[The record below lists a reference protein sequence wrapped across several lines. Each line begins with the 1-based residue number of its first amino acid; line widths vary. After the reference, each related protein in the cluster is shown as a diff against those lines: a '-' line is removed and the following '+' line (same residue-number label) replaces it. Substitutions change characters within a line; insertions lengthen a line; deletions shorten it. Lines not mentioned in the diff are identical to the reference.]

1 MRLLI
6 VISLLLISLVESYAQ
21 VFVRSESSSIRI
33 KWITPELLFE
43 DGVNIQRS
51 SNGGAY
57 TQVNKA
63 PIKPYQHEINYDLVK
78 DAEATKS
85 MAKAFTSPDFEMPKD
100 PLAQLM
106 IYTTIIPNSELA
118 KYIGIEFSDNSV
130 QPNTSYTYQVKN
142 AKSGDLLGTSETIKP
157 DAAKSQLGPID
168 VISYAKN
175 KSVSLGWANES
186 GRYYGVAIYRTNRAL
201 SEETKLNSL
210 PILYSDGA
218 KRKGRSFQFVD
229 ETVVKDQVYDYRLV
243 AIDFFGE
250 EAGSTIAAELGA
262 QDIIPPLAPT
272 NIDFEPD
279 HKAKTLGVSWE
290 AELADDHAGFIIS
303 LSRTD
308 TSAFKEK
315 VRVMGDSLYTYLQ
328 LSQIGRYLVAVQAFD
343 KSGNAS
349 RAKYDVAYLEDKESP
364 AVPSGL
370 TVKVD
375 SNLVTLSWD
384 DVAAPDLDG
393 YLIYRKKSAKASLLK
408 ITSSALKGNTHTDVF
423 PKNFVSDITYQ
434 IASRDTNGNFS
445 EMTLPVAISFADGN
459 APSAPQIQKAGFASN
474 GYTIEWVG
482 PTATDLEGFN
492 VYRSSKADS
501 IWQKVNK
508 LEIASFATRYT
519 DNNLADAKEYS
530 YAITAYDTAGNESEK
545 SNIKRFKTQVEELT
559 PTIKSFKASVNKR
572 TQKVSLKWEIEN
584 PETLLGCIVYQRD
597 KRSDNWTA
605 ISGKLSNPFFEHK
618 PSTSGENFYQIKVF
632 DIKGKKQLSE
642 TKSLFIK
649 L

>member
-218 KRKGRSFQFVD
+218 KRK
-229 ETVVKDQVYDYRLV
+229 
-243 AIDFFGE
+243 
-250 EAGSTIAAELGA
+250 
-262 QDIIPPLAPT
+262 
-272 NIDFEPD
+272 
-279 HKAKTLGVSWE
+279 
-290 AELADDHAGFIIS
+290 
-303 LSRTD
+303 
-308 TSAFKEK
+308 
-315 VRVMGDSLYTYLQ
+315 
-328 LSQIGRYLVAVQAFD
+328 
-343 KSGNAS
+343 
-349 RAKYDVAYLEDKESP
+349 
-364 AVPSGL
+364 
-370 TVKVD
+370 
-375 SNLVTLSWD
+375 
-384 DVAAPDLDG
+384 
-393 YLIYRKKSAKASLLK
+393 
-408 ITSSALKGNTHTDVF
+408 
-423 PKNFVSDITYQ
+423 
-434 IASRDTNGNFS
+434 
-445 EMTLPVAISFADGN
+445 
-459 APSAPQIQKAGFASN
+459 
-474 GYTIEWVG
+474 
-482 PTATDLEGFN
+482 
-492 VYRSSKADS
+492 
-501 IWQKVNK
+501 
-508 LEIASFATRYT
+508 
-519 DNNLADAKEYS
+519 
-530 YAITAYDTAGNESEK
+530 
-545 SNIKRFKTQVEELT
+545 
-559 PTIKSFKASVNKR
+559 
-572 TQKVSLKWEIEN
+572 
-584 PETLLGCIVYQRD
+584 
-597 KRSDNWTA
+597 
-605 ISGKLSNPFFEHK
+605 
-618 PSTSGENFYQIKVF
+618 
-632 DIKGKKQLSE
+632 
-642 TKSLFIK
+642 
-649 L
+649 